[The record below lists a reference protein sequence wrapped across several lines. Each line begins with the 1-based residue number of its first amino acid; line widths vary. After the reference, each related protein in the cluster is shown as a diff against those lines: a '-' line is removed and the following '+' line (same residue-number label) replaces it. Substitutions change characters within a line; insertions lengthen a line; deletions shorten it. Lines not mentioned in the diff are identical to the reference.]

1 MLYFLPLPPGI
12 CFLSLSKRTVKGLS
26 DLAGIYI
33 YLATQAYLWKKL
45 WLYWW
50 LAYGEGCC
58 EGSAVGEG
66 CVCLSSSISACW
78 QGLLKHTGGQVIQ
91 LVRRC
96 LLPSLRR
103 SQEAHCK
110 FHLCVYLTYFIKSA
124 RSCKDFIAEVVSA
137 WGMGEFA
144 AGLEK
149 QWELQNCCFYS
160 PRGTSPKG
168 IQGPTAKYE
177 QHWWP
182 GKCRVN
188 NIITTKERNPNIPAD
203 IPAEQAGWQKYFFS
217 EFYWE
222 SEVESL

>member
-1 MLYFLPLPPGI
+1 MTCLWGRLLWGVCCGWGMCVPLLQHL
-12 CFLSLSKRTVKGLS
+12 CL
-26 DLAGIYI
+26 LAG
-33 YLATQAYLWKKL
+33 
-45 WLYWW
+45 
-50 LAYGEGCC
+50 
-58 EGSAVGEG
+58 S
-66 CVCLSSSISACW
+66 
-78 QGLLKHTGGQVIQ
+78 LKHTGGQVIQ

-96 LLPSLRR
+96 LVPSLSR